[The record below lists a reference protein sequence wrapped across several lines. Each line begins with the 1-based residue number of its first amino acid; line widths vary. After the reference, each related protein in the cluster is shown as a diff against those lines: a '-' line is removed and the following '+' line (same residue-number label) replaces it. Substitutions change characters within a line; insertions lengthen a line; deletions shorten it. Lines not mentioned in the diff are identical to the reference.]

1 MSRQRALVMAAIS
14 VEREPAVSAIV
25 RAFAAERG
33 EMLRNFESHR
43 LTTLEWATAE
53 RREAMRG
60 ERAIVVSDVRRIVDV
75 VLLRVAIFLVA
86 AVMLAPLVAHAYTRV
101 WPARWREP
109 KTWPRVPERN
119 AILPT
124 GDFPE

>member
-1 MSRQRALVMAAIS
+1 M
-14 VEREPAVSAIV
+14 
-25 RAFAAERG
+25 
-33 EMLRNFESHR
+33 
-43 LTTLEWATAE
+43 
-53 RREAMRG
+53 G
-60 ERAIVVSDVRRIVDV
+60 ERAIVVSGVRRILDV
-75 VLLRVAIFLVA
+75 VLLRLAIFLVA
-86 AVMLAPLVAHAYTRV
+86 AQMLAPLVAHAYTRV